1 MRMDRYDGE
10 EIDVSKKSR
19 TDKNQELYTDVYLN
33 NAYVDI
39 SEIEEAVDEENKET
53 LVENV
58 EIKPEIE
65 VVPLVYNEKKY
76 DINSLIEEAIENNND
91 NLKRS
96 IEHTTEIDGIIK
108 SINEAQ
114 KEKEQNSDKELLEFL
129 MPENDTT
136 TIVEPLDNVIDNT
149 EMVDTSVIHK
159 DEMSNEILE
168 EMTEENEHKEPLE
181 ERESE
186 MDDTFKDETKI
197 DKKKIFIIG
206 GVILVI
212 LIILGFLVWKKVIKF

>member
-114 KEKEQNSDKELLEFL
+114 KEKEQNSDKELLEF
-129 MPENDTT
+129 
-136 TIVEPLDNVIDNT
+136 
-149 EMVDTSVIHK
+149 
-159 DEMSNEILE
+159 
-168 EMTEENEHKEPLE
+168 
-181 ERESE
+181 
-186 MDDTFKDETKI
+186 
-197 DKKKIFIIG
+197 
-206 GVILVI
+206 
-212 LIILGFLVWKKVIKF
+212 

>member
-1 MRMDRYDGE
+1 
-10 EIDVSKKSR
+10 
-19 TDKNQELYTDVYLN
+19 
-33 NAYVDI
+33 
-39 SEIEEAVDEENKET
+39 
-53 LVENV
+53 
-58 EIKPEIE
+58 
-65 VVPLVYNEKKY
+65 
-76 DINSLIEEAIENNND
+76 
-91 NLKRS
+91 
-96 IEHTTEIDGIIK
+96 
-108 SINEAQ
+108 
-114 KEKEQNSDKELLEFL
+114 